1 MAVIASN
8 LVGAAKNLLIDMIL
22 DEHEILTLVSGE
34 GSTSQET
41 DEIVSWVNTEYEELE
56 VEVHEGGQP
65 LYPYYI
71 GIE

>member
-1 MAVIASN
+1 MSVIASN
-8 LVGAAKNLLIDMIL
+8 LVGAAKYLLIDMIL

>member
-1 MAVIASN
+1 
-8 LVGAAKNLLIDMIL
+8 MIL